1 MTVKTRGIKLKS
13 KLPLE
18 DQGQQKLLQ
27 VTYSQLA
34 FMDQNRQAA
43 HSEDDAPEPHGA
55 GGLSQT
61 RRRAIARMLRVELEA
76 TLAMLDQALADI
88 RPAD

>member
-13 KLPLE
+13 HLPLE

-34 FMDQNRQAA
+34 LMGRA
-43 HSEDDAPEPHGA
+43 HGNDAEPAPIASRPLRLDLTH
-55 GGLSQT
+55 
-61 RRRAIARMLRVELEA
+61 RRAIARMLRIELEA
-76 TLAMLDQALADI
+76 TLAMLDQALEDVNS
-88 RPAD
+88 DN

>member
-13 KLPLE
+13 HLPLE

-34 FMDQNRQAA
+34 LMGRPQD
-43 HSEDDAPEPHGA
+43 EDAGPAPIASRPQRLDLTH
-55 GGLSQT
+55 
-61 RRRAIARMLRVELEA
+61 RRAIARMLRIELET
-76 TLAMLDQALADI
+76 TLAMLDQALADTS
-88 RPAD
+88 PNE